1 MSMSLFLFFCTY
13 TENPSLVSRRAFKS
27 SACPALIILGAAHI
41 GETVVY
47 SSEMGVERA
56 FLYVN

>member
-1 MSMSLFLFFCTY
+1 MSISLFLFFCTY

-27 SACPALIILGAAHI
+27 SAWPALIILGAGHI

-47 SSEMGVERA
+47 SSEMGGERA
-56 FLYVN
+56 FL